1 MFFIRA
7 VCLLIISCT
16 VLRGQST
23 ALIHGHAHNDYKQD
37 KPLSEALELGFKS
50 IEVDIFWHRDSIRV
64 AHTRLGLPFSPSLD
78 MLYLRPLVK
87 YLEESPKAYSE
98 NEPPLVLMI
107 DLKRDR
113 GLLCQKLEQLFLPY
127 RHLLCRVEGGQYI
140 HAPLKLVLSG
150 GPPMK
155 YINSQKYGF
164 LFADQP
170 IRADGRYASA
180 NPYIARRSASW
191 SSFFSW
197 KGKGEMP
204 AEEQILLQNLVSG
217 VHRSGT
223 KIRFWAIPDKVE
235 CWRILHN
242 QKVDWI
248 NTDRLEDYSNFYKS
262 FLNARSSNE

>member
-23 ALIHGHAHNDYKQD
+23 ALIHGHSHNDYKQD
-37 KPLSEALELGFKS
+37 EPLIEALELGFKS
-50 IEVDIFWHRDSIRV
+50 IEVDVFWHRDSIRV
-64 AHTRLGLPFSPSLD
+64 AHTRLGLPFAPSLD

-87 YLEESPKAYSE
+87 YLEERSKAYSK
-98 NEPPLVLMI
+98 NESPLVLMI

-113 GLLCQKLEQLFLPY
+113 GLLCQRLEQLFLPY
-127 RHLLCRVEGGQYI
+127 RHLLCRIEGDQYI

-170 IRADGRYASA
+170 VRADGRYASA
-180 NPYIARRSASW
+180 NLYIARRSASW

-197 KGKGEMP
+197 NGKGEMP
-204 AEEQILLQNLVSG
+204 AEEQILLSQFVKD
-217 VHRSGT
+217 VQAADQ
-223 KIRFWAIPDKVE
+223 KIRFWAIPQTAE
-235 CWRILHN
+235 CWKLLLD
-242 QKVDWI
+242 KDVDWV
-248 NTDRLEDYSNFYKS
+248 NVDNLEEFRDFYLEY
-262 FLNARSSNE
+262 FRNRHQNP